1 MSCAALTDV
10 RYGSRTASPTS
21 AGRGRSTPRKRTPI
35 GGSKNKRTLA
45 REAELAVAA
54 KRAAILGTDMPDLNV
69 PLDSLDVLEQT
80 MRHFYIKAMVEKSLG
95 EKADWK
101 AVDAAM
107 VQAAAMAEKVAVYR
121 HTKLAAVRLAG
132 ELKRPTDGASLESY
146 WNGSRL
152 S

>member
-1 MSCAALTDV
+1 
-10 RYGSRTASPTS
+10 
-21 AGRGRSTPRKRTPI
+21 
-35 GGSKNKRTLA
+35 
-45 REAELAVAA
+45 
-54 KRAAILGTDMPDLNV
+54 
-69 PLDSLDVLEQT
+69 
-80 MRHFYIKAMVEKSLG
+80 
-95 EKADWK
+95 
-101 AVDAAM
+101 M